1 MESLLVYKH
10 KLQVVSVFKFW
21 RFPDKK
27 EMAHEEKKVRF
38 SSTVNGN
45 PLHKEF
51 FVLSQWNSANE
62 FKILCYFEAMYQI
75 KKFEAKIR

>member
-1 MESLLVYKH
+1 MGSNISRIQVKQDWKEKKLMESLLVYKH
-10 KLQVVSVFKFW
+10 KLQAISVFKFW

-51 FVLSQWNSANE
+51 FV
-62 FKILCYFEAMYQI
+62 
-75 KKFEAKIR
+75 